1 MITSGQVAHIL
12 SVFGRQSAL
21 PPIEGRD
28 EAAASV
34 LISLYRY
41 FGVTNA
47 DGEFGLT
54 RADLVRR
61 GREVFARMEA
71 DALSSAV
78 GLRTA
83 RLLGQMYA
91 LSAELFA
98 DGRAPLH
105 ESCGAVLSRLLAQA
119 YDAVSGSDG
128 YLRAALCGCLVS
140 ALSTSPS
147 AAGLRPFVDGTLGGW
162 VHALRTDG
170 SWPSVPA
177 DLALERVIVL
187 NRRSFLLGDTRA
199 DAPAALAYARC
210 RRASLSSALTPALA
224 ARLYTAARLGNA
236 YPVDPAAIRTCL
248 SFFEGELS
256 RAEAGSTAWLV
267 AAAHVV
273 DGWCEEMAEMVGEEW
288 KVAEYES

>member
-1 MITSGQVAHIL
+1 M
-12 SVFGRQSAL
+12 
-21 PPIEGRD
+21 
-28 EAAASV
+28 
-34 LISLYRY
+34 
-41 FGVTNA
+41 TNA

-199 DAPAALAYARC
+199 DAPA
-210 RRASLSSALTPALA
+210 SLSSALTPALA

-273 DGWCEEMAEMVGEEW
+273 DGWCEEMAEGVGEEW
-288 KVAEYES
+288 EEEMLLLNK